1 MSAPAK
7 GRASLSGGQILRTAR
22 ATMGRFGIE
31 RLKTGV
37 VVVGGSMATG
47 CARAAGAKAVKAT
60 VGATVLE
67 PASSAQHIAEMVTP
81 SDAQQ
86 SSAAISEQ
94 TRHGHRAMTRL
105 NTATAH
111 RP

>member
-22 ATMGRFGIE
+22 ATMGRFGICGL
-31 RLKTGV
+31 RTGAA
-37 VVVGGSMATG
+37 GAASMAIG

-67 PASSAQHIAEMVTP
+67 PASSAQHIEEMVTP

-94 TRHGHRAMTRL
+94 TRHGHRARTRL